1 MRGVPSKQPEIPV
14 RLRDATGRLAR
25 ETEPATLDLSACDNE
40 PIHIPGTVQSYG
52 VLFALERTSTVI
64 KAVSDNVAALLGH
77 AVKDVLERPIGAV
90 IAALHGPA
98 AVAAAE
104 LSESGRSTYRVTIDE
119 AGPTRHFEAAV
130 HFSAGFKIIEIE
142 PVHAPPGSSQL
153 NRSGS
158 VMLDGHRA
166 FSHMCVA
173 GGVQELCDLMV
184 AELKSVTG
192 YDRAMV
198 YRFDEDGAGEVVAE
212 ARSAELEPY
221 LGLHYPASDIPAQ
234 ARSLYLTQS
243 IRYIADAYA
252 PQAALVPQMMAET
265 GLRLD
270 LSSAFLRSPSPIHL
284 EYMRNMGVA
293 SSVVMSLVKDGT
305 LWGMLV
311 AHNTVP
317 LACPSSTRAA
327 CDFVGMLGSSLL
339 AGATEIEL
347 VRTRGAAL
355 NAQEKLSARLSRSND
370 LTRTLADGDVTLGH
384 LVAADGF
391 AIGEETGGIRTNGF
405 TPPVESI
412 RSIARDVKLS
422 GVGAVFVSDSMVR
435 SRPAFGALDLGPS
448 CGILFAPVLEG
459 GDSYVAWFR
468 NEKIRSIKWAG
479 DPNKPAV
486 SDPSGRLRPRNS
498 FALWS
503 EEVRGRSERWSD
515 ADLAAAAAIREHLA
529 SAQLRLALAQL
540 AKVATHDPLTGLV
553 NRRAVDAEL
562 DRLAAEEE
570 PRAALIFIDLDRF
583 KTVNDSLGHGAGD
596 EFLIAVASRLKSL
609 ARPDDVVARIGGDEF
624 VLLSRNCSPA
634 SAARLARRVVKAF
647 ETPFAVGG
655 STIAGSASVGW
666 ATAKSTEGAA
676 ELVRRADTAMYY
688 AKRHGGN
695 RASRSRATRRS

>member
-1 MRGVPSKQPEIPV
+1 MI
-14 RLRDATGRLAR
+14 T
-25 ETEPATLDLSACDNE
+25 PAPLDLSACDTE
-40 PIHIPGTVQSYG
+40 PIHIPGTVQAYG
-52 VLFALERTSTVI
+52 VLFALERTTMVVA
-64 KAVSDNVAALLGH
+64 AVSDNVAAVLGH
-77 AVKDVLERPIGAV
+77 AVEDVVGRPIGDIA
-90 IAALHGPA
+90 AALHDLA
-98 AVAAAE
+98 AVPVAE
-104 LSESGRSTYRVTIDE
+104 LPESGRSTYRVTIE
-119 AGPTRHFEAAV
+119 KPGPARHFEAAV
-130 HFSAGFKIIEIE
+130 HFSGGFKIVELE
-142 PVHAPPGSSQL
+142 PVLAPPGSPQW

-158 VMLDGHRA
+158 VMLEGRSA
-166 FSHMCVA
+166 LTRMCAA

-192 YDRAMV
+192 YDRVMV
-198 YRFDEDGAGEVVAE
+198 YRFGDDGAGEVVAE

-252 PQAALVPQMMAET
+252 PQAALVPQVMAGT

-317 LACPSSTRAA
+317 LACSSSTRAA
-327 CDFVGMLGSSLL
+327 CDFVGVLGSSLL

-347 VRTRGAAL
+347 VRARESVHDAQAKLAAG
-355 NAQEKLSARLSRSND
+355 LSRSSD
-370 LTRTLADGDVTLGH
+370 LTRTLAEGDVTVGD
-384 LVAADGF
+384 LVASDGF
-391 AIGEETGGIRTNGF
+391 AIGEATGAIRTHGV
-405 TPPVESI
+405 TPPLEAI
-412 RSIARDVKLS
+412 ESIAREIKLAA
-422 GVGAVFVSDSMVR
+422 VGTVFSTDSMVR
-435 SRPAFGALDLGPS
+435 SRPAFGALDLGAS

-459 GDSYVAWFR
+459 GDSYIAWFR
-468 NEKIRSIKWAG
+468 SEKIRSIKWAG

-503 EEVRGRSERWSD
+503 EEVRGRSERWTP

-540 AKVATHDPLTGLV
+540 ARVATHDPLTGLV
-553 NRRAVDAEL
+553 NRRAIDAEL
-562 DRLAAEEE
+562 DRLAVEAE

-583 KTVNDSLGHGAGD
+583 KAVNDGLGHGAGD
-596 EFLIAVASRLKSL
+596 EFLVAVAGRLKLL
-609 ARPDDVVARIGGDEF
+609 ARAGDIVARIGGDEF
-624 VLLSRNCSPA
+624 VVLCQNCSPTA
-634 SAARLARRVVKAF
+634 AARLARRVVKAF
-647 ETPFAVGG
+647 DAPFVVGG

-666 ATAKSTEGAA
+666 ATAKSTEEAA

-695 RASRSRATRRS
+695 QAARSRGSRRS